1 MKKTTI
7 TRQDIK
13 DIVKECLVEIL
24 AEGIGPMAASRVATY
39 EGRRRQESQRP
50 KRPSGYADPLDQR
63 VNDPVQPMQQT
74 AALKDAIIRESGG
87 NKLMMDIFADTA
99 SRTLPSMLRGGDSQ
113 IGSSSPQSMA
123 PAIGNVE
130 QFRGNPEDV
139 FGEDSASRWA
149 DLAFNA
155 PSPGKIAT

>member
-1 MKKTTI
+1 
-7 TRQDIK
+7 
-13 DIVKECLVEIL
+13 
-24 AEGIGPMAASRVATY
+24 
-39 EGRRRQESQRP
+39 
-50 KRPSGYADPLDQR
+50 
-63 VNDPVQPMQQT
+63 
-74 AALKDAIIRESGG
+74 
-87 NKLMMDIFADTA
+87 MMDIFADTA